1 MESYRNKAALVKFE
15 FLYSKFM
22 IFVWLTIRGQFL
34 SNDLIS
40 SESTLTVSSLEKIA
54 KVISVSIS
62 V

>member
-15 FLYSKFM
+15 FLYSKSM
-22 IFVWLTIRGQFL
+22 IFVSLTNRGQFL
-34 SNDLIS
+34 SNDSIF